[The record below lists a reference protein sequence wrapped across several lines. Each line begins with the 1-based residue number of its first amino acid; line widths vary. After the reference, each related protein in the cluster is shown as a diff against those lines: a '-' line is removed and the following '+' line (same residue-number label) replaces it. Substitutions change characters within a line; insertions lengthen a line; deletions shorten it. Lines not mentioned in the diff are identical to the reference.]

1 MTEEEGPEEDSEGAV
16 CLLKREVREIIPAAA
31 AALWLNRDE
40 AGFYGL
46 QVLLGKRSNSGRC

>member
-1 MTEEEGPEEDSEGAV
+1 MTEEEGPEGDSEGAV

-46 QVLLGKRSNSGRC
+46 QVLLGKRSNSG